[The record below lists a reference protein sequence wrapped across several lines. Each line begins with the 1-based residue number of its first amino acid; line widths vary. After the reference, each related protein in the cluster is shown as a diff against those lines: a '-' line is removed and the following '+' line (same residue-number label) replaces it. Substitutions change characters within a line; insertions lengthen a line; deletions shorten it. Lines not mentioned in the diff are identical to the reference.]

1 MTLFEIFNQL
11 PLFQQFRS
19 AYTFIRFSNKHFRFT
34 ARMNPTAGRS
44 NRSIRRIQL
53 SNLNAQPRRATLD
66 GITRFF
72 APPIPRG
79 RDAGRYT
86 IAIVGFFDPAETNEL
101 ETLELETRASWWL
114 RGRRAERS
122 RGTKSQVPSR
132 RRNVTQRRDRF
143 LPGTL

>member
-1 MTLFEIFNQL
+1 MELH
-11 PLFQQFRS
+11 
-19 AYTFIRFSNKHFRFT
+19 A
-34 ARMNPTAGRS
+34 
-44 NRSIRRIQL
+44 
-53 SNLNAQPRRATLD
+53 
-66 GITRFF
+66 FF

-101 ETLELETRASWWL
+101 ETLELWWL
-114 RGRRAERS
+114 RSRRAERS

>member
-11 PLFQQFRS
+11 PFFQQFRG

-34 ARMNPTAGRS
+34 ARMNPTIARYEEFNYQILTRS
-44 NRSIRRIQL
+44 HVDGI
-53 SNLNAQPRRATLD
+53 TLD